1 MNSRAYILDYQIF
14 YIIIKYFFSRTIL
27 NQKKKQFHINFLKSK
42 STFGLKKN
50 HKNSNLLRRLENLY
64 ALSMANSA
72 IL

>member
-42 STFGLKKN
+42 STFGLKK
-50 HKNSNLLRRLENLY
+50 KSCKFKFASEVRKPLRFKHG
-64 ALSMANSA
+64 
-72 IL
+72 